1 MLFKDY
7 IKAYVDFCEEEILRE
22 IALAKRR
29 YQRKEK
35 KHKWECTLNERVAS
49 GIDLEKIDLTMGDY
63 DVRLEAFLPL
73 EETVED
79 DDIAKYMKLLSDR
92 ERKVVSLRLDE
103 DLSVKQVNIY
113 FGFER
118 PSTSS
123 DIYQRAIKKIRNNLK
138 DEKGE

>member
-7 IKAYVDFCEEEILRE
+7 VKAYVDFCEEEILRE

-49 GIDLEKIDLTMGDY
+49 GIDVEKIDLTIGDY
-63 DVRLEAFLPL
+63 DVKLEAFLPL

-79 DDIAKYMKLLSDR
+79 DDIAKYMKLLSNR

-103 DLSVKQVNIY
+103 DKSVKQINIY
-113 FGFER
+113 FGFTR
-118 PSTSS
+118 NGTSS
-123 DIYQRAIKKIRNNLK
+123 EIYQRAIKKIRNNLK